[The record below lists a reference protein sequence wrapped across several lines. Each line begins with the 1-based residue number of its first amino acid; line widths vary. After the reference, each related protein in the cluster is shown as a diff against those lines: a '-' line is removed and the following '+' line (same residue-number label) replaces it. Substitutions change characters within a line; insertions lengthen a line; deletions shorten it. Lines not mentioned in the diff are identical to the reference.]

1 MSKEE
6 RRMQKK
12 KAKKKR
18 AKTKS
23 KSSIERR
30 LSGTSPGYAFDDV
43 AMLAPYPG
51 WECDYYRSRDICFK
65 CKKRGHWAQDCPMK
79 W

>member
-6 RRMQKK
+6 RRVQKK

-23 KSSIERR
+23 SIERR
-30 LSGTSPGYAFDDV
+30 FSGTTSGYAVDDV

-51 WECDYYRSRDICFK
+51 WECDYYRSLDICFK